1 MSGDNEEGVDAD
13 SPEFKQGVNAG
24 LNSEEET
31 TNWKAGND
39 LGRELK
45 AEGETKGAAYSYGNR
60 EPQPPLFMRSSELQG
75 ADQDEKD
82 GTAE

>member
-60 EPQPPLFMRSSELQG
+60 YSCRSLFTSPKEV
-75 ADQDEKD
+75 
-82 GTAE
+82 